1 MGAEEG
7 AAGLGN
13 AATRAAEH
21 IRRHDPRLP
30 LALDRGPVAR
40 HIPIPE
46 RRIRAVQPDGGP
58 P

>member
-7 AAGLGN
+7 ADGPGN
-13 AATRAAEH
+13 AANGAAKH
-21 IRRHDPRLP
+21 IRRHDPRSP
-30 LALDRGPVAR
+30 PALDRGPVAR
-40 HIPIPE
+40 HLQIPE